1 VRELF
6 VLGEADGATPFA
18 SLLQHQGAVPA
29 VHIDLRADL
38 AILPYSSGTTGLPK
52 GVMLTHRGV
61 VANLTQQDA
70 AMVGD
75 VRLQADDVV
84 LDVLPF
90 FHAFGMIIVMN
101 YALRT
106 GATVVTLPRFAL
118 EPCLQIMQDYWVS
131 YTYLVPPLVLTL
143 ATHPR
148 VDAYDLSPL
157 RFIVCGAA
165 PLGAE
170 VAHACTAR
178 LGSHLAQGYG
188 MTEASPGIS
197 IDPVL
202 PGMDKPGSVGPI
214 VPNTEAQV
222 VDLTTG
228 AALGPNQQG
237 EIWVRGPQVMP
248 GYLNNPAAT
257 ATTIDADG
265 WLHTGDVGY
274 ADTEG
279 YFYLVDRVK
288 ELIKYKGFQVAPAE
302 LEAMLLTHPAVADVA
317 VIGRPDDEAGEV
329 PKAFVAFKGSAT
341 AQELMGFVAE
351 RVAQIPKSP
360 TGKILR
366 RVLVEQEQACLH
378 S

>member
-1 VRELF
+1 
-6 VLGEADGATPFA
+6 
-18 SLLQHQGAVPA
+18 
-29 VHIDLRADL
+29 
-38 AILPYSSGTTGLPK
+38 
-52 GVMLTHRGV
+52 
-61 VANLTQQDA
+61 
-70 AMVGD
+70 
-75 VRLQADDVV
+75 
-84 LDVLPF
+84 
-90 FHAFGMIIVMN
+90 
-101 YALRT
+101 
-106 GATVVTLPRFAL
+106 
-118 EPCLQIMQDYWVS
+118 MQDYWVS